1 MKREQAG
8 TQHQDGSGSARND
21 SVKTAART
29 LQVFEAFAESRQPLT
44 LSELARRIDMPVS
57 SSHALLRTLQN
68 LGYVYV
74 LEQRKWVYP
83 TKRLLQI
90 AQAIAIHDP
99 LLETLAPMLAQLRD
113 ALGETVIL
121 GKRQGQTVVY
131 LEVIEGT
138 HTVRYAARPGDT
150 KPLHS
155 SAIGKAMLGELSD
168 ERLEALLKRLSLP
181 AVTANTIT
189 DSATLL
195 AEINAAR
202 ARGWY
207 LTRGENVDEVMAI
220 AIGREV
226 CGEVVGLAIAGPAG
240 RMSRELERYAQ
251 ALRAHAD
258 RLLAP

>member
-8 TQHQDGSGSARND
+8 SQPRDGTESTRPD

-90 AQAIAIHDP
+90 AQAIALHDP
-99 LLETLAPMLAQLRD
+99 LLETLAPILTQLRD

-121 GKRQGQTVVY
+121 GKRQGHAVVY

-181 AVTANTIT
+181 AVTAKHHHRAGGA
-189 DSATLL
+189 DRRHQRR
-195 AEINAAR
+195 AR
-202 ARGWY
+202 AR
-207 LTRGENVDEVMAI
+207 LVPHPAARTSTRCS
-220 AIGREV
+220 RSPS
-226 CGEVVGLAIAGPAG
+226 PARSAARWSG
-240 RMSRELERYAQ
+240 
-251 ALRAHAD
+251 
-258 RLLAP
+258 